1 MRQLPGWP
9 WAERDGQGGLAGT
22 ASRPVSVSSHIC
34 PLIPK
39 PVLCFLSTPCSELR
53 VTVCPGNLLLPLML
67 FSFFFLVCDW
77 HRLKIVIFGTIC
89 MRIYKGTQTTNS
101 V

>member
-53 VTVCPGNLLLPLML
+53 VTVCLWA
-67 FSFFFLVCDW
+67 FLEESAGLNPVLCPSGGSEDP
-77 HRLKIVIFGTIC
+77 HR
-89 MRIYKGTQTTNS
+89 Y
-101 V
+101 